1 MRISQIICLVVA
13 AAGSLGTPAIARA
26 QTPSAFLAVQKIT
39 SDPTTSKMRVVVK
52 NVGQQKVTAC
62 GLLASSQQYTQEFVY
77 SVGMEPKLTLSRPP
91 GFGGI
96 QPGESVE
103 LLFPLSQGGALTA
116 EVNAVILEDRT
127 AVGDENE
134 IASMFRQR
142 LAYAS
147 EWGRWALVMRE
158 DPTHYRPPAMREG
171 ERAEMLRVL
180 PQDPNERGDAATV
193 AGRMAARRALA
204 SLLTQTTAANRASL
218 LEYVEERAVS
228 LGQHAQR
235 AGWIASYAEPTA
247 VAKGRHANVKPSTS
261 EVRMDEF
268 SCRYPGQPLGAAG
281 YADILRS
288 GGSTQGSS
296 TSKAGTLSAAATG
309 ACGVSGPRG
318 AISVP
323 TCTPAFFTTAS
334 SSASS
339 ATITGLSYSYIPA
352 LGCMIAGSQA
362 ATTLVSK
369 TNVVAEDSESCAV
382 NPAILFNG
390 TDVTNGSSNVII
402 GQLINLSVTAGGTI
416 STVAWSVPG
425 TIVGGYTASSTSG
438 STSTA
443 TLNVTSPNFYW
454 VNSGSSRTVSVSVT
468 LSDGSTG
475 SATTTFNVVAPSG
488 TMSTTSLDSTKILI
502 DTTCGYLCAHYGPS
516 GSSGGV
522 HFSHTYTAPSGYSG
536 SFQWVQIG
544 STTQSRTNATTH
556 TVQTLSPNPCGGLD
570 TNYPYDTSNPTN
582 DSPAQE
588 LLVGYSDR
596 QRSDSYT
603 MTLMFEPAGTSAIFV
618 PIASVGWGWAFD
630 ATSSDGG
637 NTWGFASR
645 TAAGTLSPA
654 ASTTFPTWSSNLSSC
669 HF

>member
-339 ATITGLSYSYIPA
+339 ATITG
-352 LGCMIAGSQA
+352 
-362 ATTLVSK
+362 
-369 TNVVAEDSESCAV
+369 
-382 NPAILFNG
+382 
-390 TDVTNGSSNVII
+390 
-402 GQLINLSVTAGGTI
+402 
-416 STVAWSVPG
+416 
-425 TIVGGYTASSTSG
+425 
-438 STSTA
+438 
-443 TLNVTSPNFYW
+443 
-454 VNSGSSRTVSVSVT
+454 
-468 LSDGSTG
+468 
-475 SATTTFNVVAPSG
+475 
-488 TMSTTSLDSTKILI
+488 
-502 DTTCGYLCAHYGPS
+502 
-516 GSSGGV
+516 
-522 HFSHTYTAPSGYSG
+522 
-536 SFQWVQIG
+536 
-544 STTQSRTNATTH
+544 
-556 TVQTLSPNPCGGLD
+556 
-570 TNYPYDTSNPTN
+570 
-582 DSPAQE
+582 
-588 LLVGYSDR
+588 
-596 QRSDSYT
+596 
-603 MTLMFEPAGTSAIFV
+603 
-618 PIASVGWGWAFD
+618 
-630 ATSSDGG
+630 
-637 NTWGFASR
+637 
-645 TAAGTLSPA
+645 
-654 ASTTFPTWSSNLSSC
+654 
-669 HF
+669 